1 MRISLPEEF
10 KFIENKKAKQKK
22 SEASMKGKLTLIT
35 GTTSGV
41 GLEILKQVSKG
52 QGDSIVICRNKEKME
67 AIKAELVNKYNINI
81 DIYIADFKELDSVAK
96 VAREINRKYKKID
109 VLINNVGMHSTTKKY
124 TKEGYEEVFCVNH
137 LASFLLTNLL
147 LNKLIESAPARI
159 IQINSEGHRFN
170 GLSIDDI
177 NWKKRLYTGLRGYG
191 ASKTAQLL
199 TMWEFVEKLKGTG
212 VTINAVHPGD
222 VRTNVG
228 SNNGWLYRWFLH
240 HVTWHSLKEVYI
252 SGEAVYY
259 LIADNEVQGV
269 SGKFFNLTIEEKP
282 APHTLNREL
291 GKKVWD
297 ASIKMIGLDSKS
309 K

>member
-1 MRISLPEEF
+1 MKINLPEEF

-22 SEASMKGKLTLIT
+22 SESSMKGKLTLIT

-41 GLEILKQVSKG
+41 GLEVLKKVSEGK
-52 QGDSIVICRNKEKME
+52 GDSIVICRNRKKME
-67 AIKAELVNKYNINI
+67 LIKEELVNKYNVNI
-81 DIYIADFKELDSVAK
+81 DIYIADFKDLDSVAK
-96 VAREINRKYKKID
+96 VAKEINTKYKKID
-109 VLINNVGMHSTTKKY
+109 VLINNVGIHSTTKKY

-147 LNKLIESAPARI
+147 LNKLIISSPARI

-170 GLSIDDI
+170 GLNIDDI

-199 TMWEFVEKLKGTG
+199 TMWEFADKLEGTG

-240 HVTWHSLKEVYI
+240 HVTWHSLKEVCI
-252 SGEAVYY
+252 SGEAIYY
-259 LIADNEVQGV
+259 LIADDEVQGV

-291 GKKVWD
+291 GKEVWD
-297 ASIKMIGLDSKS
+297 TSIKMVGLDSKS